1 MTVDQIVGGAIWVQ
15 LLILLAACVFACF
28 EGLFVLS
35 GGRRSFHTRRR
46 LGMAAIACLALV
58 PLVTPYLMTTSYAAS
73 VNATDVVVSQVLSGN
88 IALSAQEMSA
98 LLAIKTQWLDQMS
111 TGGSIVAQVLIAA
124 FAIGFVVRGV
134 YLAINIGR
142 IRRAIEAGRVVQ
154 RTKWVS
160 VVVSPAV
167 NVPFSTRGLLRYYVV
182 LPKSLFRDGA
192 GVEMALGHEMQHI
205 RQGDV
210 DAEVLLSLIS
220 PLAVLNPGFWFLSSR
235 LRKLGELAC
244 DRAYLARK
252 GFDAHGYALR
262 LLDIARYSQAQAKA
276 QPTAFGVPLV
286 GRKIPFLSRRSMLK
300 DRIEE
305 IARDQDDPA
314 KEALVLGA
322 GMSVLMAGVVLL
334 GAVSLTEPEDWS
346 HERIMLSTVAN
357 LDRLNELNTLA
368 QRSW

>member
-15 LLILLAACVFACF
+15 LLILLAAFVFAFF
-28 EGLFVLS
+28 ESAFVLT
-35 GGRRSFHTRRR
+35 GGRRSFSTRRR
-46 LGMAAIACLALV
+46 LGMAAIACLAVV

-73 VNATDVVVSQVLSGN
+73 VNATDVVVAQVLNGN
-88 IALSAQEMSA
+88 LSISAEEMNG
-98 LLAIKTQWLDQMS
+98 LLTLKTDWMTQIT
-111 TGGSIVAQVLIAA
+111 TGGSVLAQGIIAA
-124 FAIGFVVRGV
+124 FAVGFVVRGF
-134 YLAINIGR
+134 YLLINVGR
-142 IRRAIEAGRVVQ
+142 IRRAIGSGRVVQ
-154 RTKWVS
+154 CTRWVS
-160 VVVSPAV
+160 VVVTPAV
-167 NVPFSTRGLLRYYVV
+167 EVPFSTRGLWRYYVV
-182 LPKSLFRDGA
+182 LPVSLYRGGT
-192 GVEMALGHEMQHI
+192 GVQMALGHEMQHI

-210 DAEVLLSLIS
+210 DAEVVLSLIS

-252 GFDAHGYALR
+252 GFDPQGYALR
-262 LLDIARYSQAQAKA
+262 LLEIARSSQAAAKA

-286 GRKIPFLSRRSMLK
+286 GRKVPFLSRRSMLK
-300 DRIEE
+300 DRIVE
-305 IARDQDDPA
+305 IARDQDAPA

-322 GMSVLMAGVVLL
+322 GMSVLMAAVVLV

-368 QRSW
+368 QRNW